1 MALIDRDRLVCIGKV
16 VDAHGLKGEM
26 RVRPASRSPRLP
38 RLFESCEAVILDT
51 GRGLRNCTVRQVR
64 FAGGYW
70 VLALEGV
77 DDRESARD
85 LKGAEVL
92 LPHEGMQ
99 AGIRPAAEGGYGVDD
114 LIGCDVLNLDG
125 EWLGQVSGLIET
137 GANDVLEVATGQ
149 CATLVPVTEEVVK
162 QVDVAA
168 RRILIDPL
176 PGLFPARA
184 QAGRSGEA
192 GG

>member
-26 RVRPASRSPRLP
+26 RVRPLSRSPRLP
-38 RLFESCEAVILDT
+38 RLFESCETVILDT
-51 GRGLRNCTVRQVR
+51 GRGLRHCTVRQVR

-92 LPHEGMQ
+92 LQE
-99 AGIRPAAEGGYGVDD
+99 AGIRPAAEGGYDVDD

-184 QAGRSGEA
+184 QSGQSGEA